1 MQIDKFI
8 NVVHFELYF
17 PTFWWS
23 WNLFHFSDCL
33 LFFVFFYPCL
43 LPPSSHL
50 LIPIHNHHPSSTDN
64 ANKLL
69 LFMFALEMIMKMY
82 ALNFPSYFISLFNR
96 FDCFVVSIGI
106 MELILVHMGV
116 LSVMGI
122 SVLRCIRLL
131 RLLKVT
137 RWDNHF
143 VECVQSRVSWFLS
156 FTDMNTSLI

>member
-1 MQIDKFI
+1 
-8 NVVHFELYF
+8 
-17 PTFWWS
+17 
-23 WNLFHFSDCL
+23 
-33 LFFVFFYPCL
+33 
-43 LPPSSHL
+43 
-50 LIPIHNHHPSSTDN
+50 
-64 ANKLL
+64 
-69 LFMFALEMIMKMY
+69 MFALEMIMKMY